1 MVEEV
6 NQNEEEVKHEVV
18 PPELGELIVMNDYCE
33 KYVGLKLV
41 AEKASENDSW
51 SMISQMA

>member
-51 SMISQMA
+51 SMIS